1 MVADEKENFI
11 PEFVR
16 HFEPREY
23 LRRNLRTDSL
33 MSVKMRDS
41 VFVEFFDGGLAA
53 VVQEHCKAQRRLGV
67 DALDGYQRVFVY
79 VIAMVRVVVAV
90 FIHRLKLR
98 QDFKQ
103 HRGKVR

>member
-1 MVADEKENFI
+1 MIADEKENFI

-16 HFEPREY
+16 YFEPREY
-23 LRRNLRTDSL
+23 LRRNLRADSL
-33 MSVKMRDS
+33 MSVKMRNT

-53 VVQEHCKAQRRLGV
+53 VVQEHCKAQRWLGV

-79 VIAMVRVVVAV
+79 IIAVVRVVVAV

>member
-1 MVADEKENFI
+1 VVADEKENFI

>member
-1 MVADEKENFI
+1 MIADEKENFI

-16 HFEPREY
+16 YFEPREY
-23 LRRNLRTDSL
+23 LRRNLRADSL
-33 MSVKMRDS
+33 MPVKMRNT

-79 VIAMVRVVVAV
+79 VVTVVRIVVAV